1 MANPYDFTS
10 GYVGALEASAKADKQ
25 AMEREQYEDRKGS
38 MIRQGLIKDTPKKK
52 GLIEAFW
59 QNLSDM
65 GKRVSDGFP
74 SFSSPNAPDLGGNR
88 LETGGMASNMEAPS
102 LPEIPV
108 DQVGDAVAEV
118 VKADGGMIRGMRG
131 YADGTPGS
139 VQADQQ
145 AGGLQQPQEPP
156 QQSTLTDEEKVDAL
170 RGKSPYLALFK
181 EDPKK
186 AEQLYDQVSD
196 FKKMS
201 SVLKEMA
208 AYDFI
213 EGKGSDGLQKATS
226 YIRQMQKEGLYEAA
240 LKASHGDLDGA
251 KKAYMNYGDDRGG
264 DFQLVPREVM
274 GDSRGIKGGKEKF
287 KVFDVVY
294 GDGSKFTLDVQKLAL
309 EALSAKE
316 YLERGDKDFE
326 KDYKRADLG
335 LKERELGIRAESN
348 RQANEDRKDRRA
360 DADFNRGIQLGNA
373 TFDGIQRNEIS
384 TLDAQYQK
392 EIEPFKDIAMTNPKL
407 YEQKIAGVK
416 AQYGAE
422 LGKRRNA
429 FEKAREAYL
438 MALQNGERIDP
449 YTIYRRAYD
458 RLGAQ

>member
-118 VKADGGMIRGMRG
+118 VKADGGLIRGMRG

-145 AGGLQQPQEPP
+145 AGGLQQPQEQP
-156 QQSTLTDEEKVDAL
+156 QQSTLSDEEKVDAL

-201 SVLKEMA
+201 SALKEMA

-348 RQANEDRKDRRA
+348 RQANEDRNDRRKE
-360 DADFNRGIQLGNA
+360 ADFNRSLSLGNS
-373 TFDGIQRNEIS
+373 TFDSIIKTELTPLEGKFE
-384 TLDAQYQK
+384 K
-392 EIEPFKDIAMTNPKL
+392 EIAPYKDMAMTQPKL
-407 YEQKIAGVK
+407 YEATIAPIK
-416 AQYGAE
+416 EKYEAE
-422 LGKRRNA
+422 MGRRKYA
-429 FEKAREAYL
+429 FEAARQRYL
-438 MALQNGERIDP
+438 IGLQKGERIDP
-449 YTIYRRAYD
+449 YAIYSNAY
-458 RLGAQ
+458 RMLGNQ